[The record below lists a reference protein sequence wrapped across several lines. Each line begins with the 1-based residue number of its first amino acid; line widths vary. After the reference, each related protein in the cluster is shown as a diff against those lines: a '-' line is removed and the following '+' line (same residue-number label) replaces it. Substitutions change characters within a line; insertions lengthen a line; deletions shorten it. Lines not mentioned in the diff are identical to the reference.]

1 MVPGPDGNRPSIFQ
15 DQATDTTMQE
25 LSKSQRAR
33 NAIRTFKILADA
45 LTLQGAYKPSGKTG
59 EKLAEALK
67 MFSPEIYGS
76 MADPRIVELK
86 GLEYVI
92 DRMPRGIEKCNR
104 IILTAQE
111 DFQDTAFEEIIPLK
125 RRRVSYAVS
134 DKEMC
139 FVITHGQS
147 EIYDIL
153 THITFL
159 TIESQKILQQIS
171 NRVDG
176 TSTEWIELE
185 RIIDHEAELKD
196 DQLDQA
202 LWNLSIILGRTYKET
217 RNTYDYLD
225 GNRRLHNSNSGLFNI
240 IHTLGKRMIEE
251 QISGKEELTI
261 YFTPSLQEMIG
272 HHRYASLW
280 ASSIKEKLYD
290 LGFQDRPLHV
300 ISANMH
306 SVRNI
311 LYGSGM
317 LLANGEPVPDDLYAM
332 VGQLRSQGRKISEYA
347 EKFGYTFHKDT
358 SGSNIDVNIIDTS
371 RIDTATLHPA
381 LHFNLELIKA
391 QQPVLLVM
399 DYAFGTQAFEL
410 MDELLCPCQ
419 IQDKVISFSIE
430 SISVM
435 GKAGILPGKK
445 GDIMLATAHVME
457 GTPHNYI
464 VNNDLTVDDFDP
476 GVNVYCG
483 PMVTVLGTSLQNRDV
498 LERFHSSSWKAVGLE
513 MEGGHYQRAI
523 SAAIIQGHIP
533 MDMKTRYAYYASD
546 NPLQSGQ
553 TLASGPMGEEGIV
566 PTYMITKVILQ
577 KILNYQE

>member
-1 MVPGPDGNRPSIFQ
+1 
-15 DQATDTTMQE
+15 
-25 LSKSQRAR
+25 
-33 NAIRTFKILADA
+33 
-45 LTLQGAYKPSGKTG
+45 
-59 EKLAEALK
+59 
-67 MFSPEIYGS
+67 
-76 MADPRIVELK
+76 
-86 GLEYVI
+86 
-92 DRMPRGIEKCNR
+92 
-104 IILTAQE
+104 
-111 DFQDTAFEEIIPLK
+111 
-125 RRRVSYAVS
+125 
-134 DKEMC
+134 
-139 FVITHGQS
+139 
-147 EIYDIL
+147 
-153 THITFL
+153 
-159 TIESQKILQQIS
+159 
-171 NRVDG
+171 
-176 TSTEWIELE
+176 
-185 RIIDHEAELKD
+185 
-196 DQLDQA
+196 
-202 LWNLSIILGRTYKET
+202 
-217 RNTYDYLD
+217 
-225 GNRRLHNSNSGLFNI
+225 
-240 IHTLGKRMIEE
+240 MIEE
-251 QISGKEELTI
+251 QTSAKEELTI

-272 HHRYASLW
+272 HHKYASLW
-280 ASSIKEKLYD
+280 AGSIKEKLYD
-290 LGFQDRPLHV
+290 LGFQDRPVHV

-306 SVRNI
+306 SVRNT

-317 LLANGEPVPDDLYAM
+317 LLAQGEPVPADLYEM

-347 EKFGYTFHKDT
+347 EKFGYIFHKDT

-371 RIDTATLHPA
+371 RIDAATLHPS
-381 LHFNLELIKA
+381 LHFNLELIKQ

-577 KILNYQE
+577 KILNYPE